1 MNVYVINLER
11 NPDRL
16 DFISKRLESLGIDFQ
31 RVDAVDGYALS
42 DNFIEEFR
50 QNSKRP
56 TGWKEGQI
64 GCFLSHRKAWQ
75 QIVDGK
81 EEYGIVFEDDLHI
94 ADSLKSVISNLN
106 WIPEDADVVR
116 LENTINW
123 VKLKKVGT
131 VDNRDVS
138 LVKNDS
144 WCAGAYIIPK
154 ATAVFLLAQDPKIWL
169 PADTYIFA
177 KSLSEVARN
186 LHIYQVNPVLTCQ
199 DKYSEGVVDSNQLTK
214 FDSEIEVD
222 QLEPSSRIDLKVRMK
237 SFVAPLLGY
246 IKTSFKD

>member
-1 MNVYVINLER
+1 MNVFVINLER

-31 RVDAVDGYALS
+31 RVDAIDGYALS

-94 ADSLKSVISNLN
+94 AESLKSVIFNLN

-116 LENTINW
+116 LENTTNW

-131 VDNRDVS
+131 VNNRDLS

-144 WCAGAYIIPK
+144 WCAGAYIMPK
-154 ATAVFLLAQDPKIWL
+154 ATAVFLLAQDPKLWL
-169 PADTYIFA
+169 PADTYVFA

-199 DKYSEGVVDSNQLTK
+199 DKYSEGVVDSSELMK

-222 QLEPSSRIDLKVRMK
+222 QSNSLARPAFKESIKQFIASY
-237 SFVAPLLGY
+237 LGY
-246 IKTSFKD
+246 SRTTFRD